1 MTPAETQALL
11 IAQVFT
17 YSLLGGTALLAKQPR
32 PAWYIP
38 VLLGAAILPDE
49 RAWTVALT
57 VAAFGLAL
65 WQGRRFRF
73 VRDRSAEWIVVS
85 VLALLLM
92 LLWVVVGQ
100 SLSVRDALLPGQIAP
115 GRLAVVHLT
124 ITVFTVGTFYSG
136 RIIGDV
142 LEREGIQPPKPSHD
156 DGHQQG
162 LEHGWLIGY
171 LERILAIILV
181 AYGSVEGIGFL
192 VAAKGLV
199 RAQEWKNRALAEYF
213 LVGTLLSILMATGL
227 GLLLKAAY
235 AHLW

>member
-1 MTPAETQALL
+1 MTPTETQALL
-11 IAQVFT
+11 IAQVLM
-17 YSLLGGTALLAKQPR
+17 YSLLGGTTLLARKPR
-32 PAWYIP
+32 PAWYVP
-38 VLLGAAILPDE
+38 VLLGAAVLPGE
-49 RAWTVALT
+49 LAWAVALI

-92 LLWVVVGQ
+92 LIWVVVGQ
-100 SLSVRDALLPGQIAP
+100 NLSVRDALLPVPIPP
-115 GRLAVVHLT
+115 GRLAVVYLT

-142 LEREGIQPPKPSHD
+142 LEREGIQPPKPAHD
-156 DGHQQG
+156 DDHQQG
-162 LEHGWLIGY
+162 VEHGWLIGY
-171 LERILAIILV
+171 LERVLAIILV
-181 AYGSVEGIGFL
+181 AHGSVEGLGFL

-199 RAQEWKNRALAEYF
+199 RAQEWKNRTLAEYF
-213 LVGTLLSILMATGL
+213 LVGTLLSILIATGL

>member
-1 MTPAETQALL
+1 M
-11 IAQVFT
+11 
-17 YSLLGGTALLAKQPR
+17 
-32 PAWYIP
+32 
-38 VLLGAAILPDE
+38 
-49 RAWTVALT
+49 
-57 VAAFGLAL
+57 
-65 WQGRRFRF
+65 
-73 VRDRSAEWIVVS
+73 S

-100 SLSVRDALLPGQIAP
+100 SLSVRDALLPGQIAS
-115 GRLAVVHLT
+115 GRLAVAHLT

-235 AHLW
+235 IHLW